1 MTDHIDRAHPVIPGA
16 HAQSPWH
23 MPFAAW
29 KLVVTR
35 TWTALGRDN
44 ISLASAGVAF
54 YGFVALVPMLAA
66 LVLGYGLIAA
76 PATVVQDMQKMMS
89 VMPADAAKLIAEQL
103 LSVVHTSSTKKGFG
117 LVVALVLALYGA
129 RNGASAIITGLDIA
143 YEEQEDR
150 SFIRLVLLSL
160 AITVGGI
167 AVAIIAMIAVASLGH
182 LDDALANAPRVV
194 ILGGKLLSYLA
205 LVLAGASGAATLY
218 RYGPDRTKAK
228 WVWITPGSI
237 LAAILWL
244 LLTIGFGLYVADF
257 GNYNAT
263 YGSLGAVIVFLTWL
277 YLSAYVL
284 LLGAEINAEL
294 ERQTKCDTTVGPPMP
309 MGQRGAS
316 VADEVID
323 VPDPMNM
330 SIRPQ
335 TSLKSDMAVAVVT
348 SRSAHWL
355 GLERAGKLPILLAT
369 VGLSALRRDGRAGLG
384 ISLVGAG
391 AALAWMGR
399 QSHDQKFGEDRKR
412 HREESSLGPA
422 ASR

>member
-1 MTDHIDRAHPVIPGA
+1 MNYSRLNRASKGKHAMVDHVAGAQASVPGA

-23 MPFAAW
+23 MPLAAW
-29 KLVVTR
+29 KLIATR

-44 ISLASAGVAF
+44 ISLAAAGVAF

-89 VMPADAAKLIAEQL
+89 IMPVDAAKLIAEQL
-103 LSVVHTSSTKKGFG
+103 LSVVHTSSSKKGFG
-117 LVVALVLALYGA
+117 LVIALALALYGA

-150 SFIRLVLLSL
+150 SVIRLVLLSF

-167 AVAIIAMIAVASLGH
+167 IVAIIALIAVASLGH
-182 LDDALANAPRVV
+182 LDDALANAPRFVV
-194 ILGGKLLSYLA
+194 VAGKLLSYVA

-218 RYGPDRTKAK
+218 RYGPDRRKAK

-244 LLTIGFGLYVADF
+244 MLTVGFGIYVADF

-263 YGSLGAVIVFLTWL
+263 YGSLGAVVVFLTWL

-294 ERQTKCDTTVGPPMP
+294 ERQTKCDTTEGPPMP
-309 MGQRGAS
+309 IGQRGAS
-316 VADEVID
+316 VADETVEI
-323 VPDPMNM
+323 PDTVATGRQPNEV
-330 SIRPQ
+330 SVR
-335 TSLKSDMAVAVVT
+335 SDLATAVVT
-348 SRSAHWL
+348 SRGAPFV
-355 GLERAGKLPILLAT
+355 GLERAGKLPILMATLGLA
-369 VGLSALRRDGRAGLG
+369 ALRRDGRAGLG
-384 ISLVGAG
+384 IALIGIAG
-391 AALAWMGR
+391 AVAWMGR
-399 QSHDQKFGEDRKR
+399 R
-412 HREESSLGPA
+412 HPDPSSA
-422 ASR
+422 